1 MTDLENLTLNS
12 ISYEWLE
19 KTNEP
24 KLLKK
29 AIKLLKEDGGYFPD
43 LEKAIDDKLQT
54 LDLKYKKYKETENIT
69 QEDIAKA
76 KEEMAKFEEEFNKK
90 DKILNENKDEKNGK
104 NYEILKI
111 ERKQEAINE
120 KIKGNELMKTKEYD
134 EAIKHYTKSLRLDE
148 FEPTTYA
155 NRALAY
161 IKNTEYGKGLEDCNK
176 AIDLKNDYIKA
187 YYRRGICNMGVKKF
201 KEGMYDFLYVLND
214 NPSNSDILNKIE
226 ELKNKWKNF
235 NRDEYAEYLKQMNI
249 SLNRAK
255 EGKYIGQGNITFKGE
270 KGKEGFT
277 KVQIIE
283 ANIKTDKKGKK
294 EQKNE
299 TKKEQKKEMDSIY
312 LPEVPDLGRYNPSYE
327 VLDKHIYQ
335 VSISKQDYYTFNKE
349 GIKHNERKIFNDHT
363 KIDYNYNDQLMTF
376 DNLNNNKKGKI
387 KQISI
392 NLINNMSKTFNKKKG

>member
-19 KTNEP
+19 KTNNP

-29 AIKLLKEDGGYFPD
+29 AIRLLKEDGGYFPD
-43 LEKAIDDKLQT
+43 LENAIDQKLQT

-69 QEDIAKA
+69 QADIDKA
-76 KEEMAKFEEEFNKK
+76 KEEMLKFEEEFNKK
-90 DKILNENKDEKNGK
+90 DKILSENKDEKNQK

-111 ERKQEAINE
+111 ERKQEANNE

-134 EAIKHYTKSLRLDE
+134 EAIKHYTKSIRLDE

-161 IKNTEYGKGLEDCNK
+161 IKNTEYGKGLEDCNR
-176 AIDLKNDYIKA
+176 AIDLKNDYVKA

-214 NPSNSDILNKIE
+214 NPSNNDILNKIE
-226 ELKNKWKNF
+226 ELKNKWKDF
-235 NRDEYAEYLKQMNI
+235 NRDEYSEYLKKMNV

-255 EGKYIGQGNITFKGE
+255 EGKYIGEGNITFKGE

-277 KVQIIE
+277 KVQIVE
-283 ANIKTDKKGKK
+283 DTVEDKKENIKDKKIEDKK
-294 EQKNE
+294 EEVKE
-299 TKKEQKKEMDSIY
+299 EEIKEEEKKENKGGFKKI
-312 LPEVPDLGRYNPSYE
+312 
-327 VLDKHIYQ
+327 
-335 VSISKQDYYTFNKE
+335 
-349 GIKHNERKIFNDHT
+349 
-363 KIDYNYNDQLMTF
+363 
-376 DNLNNNKKGKI
+376 
-387 KQISI
+387 QIVEED
-392 NLINNMSKTFNKKKG
+392 

>member
-1 MTDLENLTLNS
+1 MSDLDNLTINS

-19 KTNEP
+19 KTNNP

-29 AIKLLKEDGGYFPD
+29 AIRLLKEDGGYFPD
-43 LEKAIDDKLQT
+43 LENAIDKKLQT

-69 QEDIAKA
+69 QDDIDKA
-76 KEEMAKFEEEFNKK
+76 KEEMLKFEEEFNKK
-90 DKILNENKDEKNGK
+90 DKILSENKDEKNQK

-111 ERKQEAINE
+111 ERKQEANNE
-120 KIKGNELMKTKEYD
+120 KIKGNELMKTKEYE
-134 EAIKHYTKSLRLDE
+134 EAIKHYTKSIRLDD

-187 YYRRGICNMGVKKF
+187 YYRRGICYTGLKKF

-226 ELKNKWKNF
+226 ELKSKWKDF
-235 NRDEYAEYLKQMNI
+235 NRDEYSEYLKKMNI

-255 EGKYIGQGNITFKGE
+255 EGKYTGEGNITYKGE

-277 KVQIIE
+277 KVQIVE
-283 ANIKTDKKGKK
+283 DTVEDKKDNTNNNINKENEKK
-294 EQKNE
+294 EE
-299 TKKEQKKEMDSIY
+299 VEESKKENKEIKEIKEEKKES
-312 LPEVPDLGRYNPSYE
+312 GSGGF
-327 VLDKHIYQ
+327 K
-335 VSISKQDYYTFNKE
+335 
-349 GIKHNERKIFNDHT
+349 KI
-363 KIDYNYNDQLMTF
+363 
-376 DNLNNNKKGKI
+376 
-387 KQISI
+387 QIVEED
-392 NLINNMSKTFNKKKG
+392 

>member
-1 MTDLENLTLNS
+1 MSELDNLTLNS

-19 KTNEP
+19 KTKDP

-29 AIKLLKEDGGYFPD
+29 AIRLLKEDGGYFPD
-43 LEKAIDDKLQT
+43 LEKAIDQKLQT

-69 QEDIAKA
+69 QEDIDKA
-76 KEEMAKFEEEFNKK
+76 KQEMLKFEEEFNKK
-90 DKILNENKDEKNGK
+90 DKILLENKEENNQK

-111 ERKQEAINE
+111 ERKQEANNE

-134 EAIKHYTKSLRLDE
+134 EAIKHYTKSIRLDE

-161 IKNTEYGKGLEDCNK
+161 IKNTEYSKGLEDCNK

-187 YYRRGICNMGVKKF
+187 YYRRGICYMGVKKF

-226 ELKNKWKNF
+226 ELKNKWKDF
-235 NRDEYAEYLKQMNI
+235 NREEYAEYLKKMNI

-255 EGKYIGQGNITFKGE
+255 EGKYTGEGNITYKGE

-283 ANIKTDKKGKK
+283 DTVEDKKEKENEEKSDNKNDENNKTEDVKEEKK
-294 EQKNE
+294 E
-299 TKKEQKKEMDSIY
+299 TTGGFKKI
-312 LPEVPDLGRYNPSYE
+312 
-327 VLDKHIYQ
+327 
-335 VSISKQDYYTFNKE
+335 
-349 GIKHNERKIFNDHT
+349 
-363 KIDYNYNDQLMTF
+363 
-376 DNLNNNKKGKI
+376 
-387 KQISI
+387 QII
-392 NLINNMSKTFNKKKG
+392 EED

>member
-1 MTDLENLTLNS
+1 MSELDNLTLNS

-19 KTNEP
+19 KTKDP

-29 AIKLLKEDGGYFPD
+29 AIRLLKEDGGYFPD
-43 LEKAIDDKLQT
+43 LEKAIDQKLQT

-69 QEDIAKA
+69 QEDIDKA
-76 KEEMAKFEEEFNKK
+76 KQEMLKFEEEFNKK
-90 DKILNENKDEKNGK
+90 DKILLENKEENNQK

-111 ERKQEAINE
+111 ERKQEANNE

-134 EAIKHYTKSLRLDE
+134 EAIKHYTKSIRLDE

-161 IKNTEYGKGLEDCNK
+161 IKNTEYSKGLEDCNK

-187 YYRRGICNMGVKKF
+187 YYRRGICYMGVKKF

-226 ELKNKWKNF
+226 ELKNKWKDF
-235 NRDEYAEYLKQMNI
+235 NREEYAEYLKKMNI

-255 EGKYIGQGNITFKGE
+255 EGKYTGEGNITYKGE

-283 ANIKTDKKGKK
+283 DTVEDKKEKENEEKSDNKKDENNKTEDVKEEKK
-294 EQKNE
+294 E
-299 TKKEQKKEMDSIY
+299 TTGGFKKI
-312 LPEVPDLGRYNPSYE
+312 
-327 VLDKHIYQ
+327 
-335 VSISKQDYYTFNKE
+335 
-349 GIKHNERKIFNDHT
+349 
-363 KIDYNYNDQLMTF
+363 
-376 DNLNNNKKGKI
+376 
-387 KQISI
+387 QII
-392 NLINNMSKTFNKKKG
+392 EED

>member
-1 MTDLENLTLNS
+1 MSDLDNLTINS

-19 KTNEP
+19 KTNNP

-29 AIKLLKEDGGYFPD
+29 AIRLLKEDGGYFPD
-43 LEKAIDDKLQT
+43 LENAIDKKLQT

-69 QEDIAKA
+69 QDDIDKA
-76 KEEMAKFEEEFNKK
+76 KEEMLKFEEEFNKK
-90 DKILNENKDEKNGK
+90 DKILSENKDEKNQK

-111 ERKQEAINE
+111 ERKQEANNE

-134 EAIKHYTKSLRLDE
+134 EAIKHYTKSIRLDD

-187 YYRRGICNMGVKKF
+187 YYRRGICYTGLKKF

-226 ELKNKWKNF
+226 ELKSKWKDF
-235 NRDEYAEYLKQMNI
+235 NRDEYSEYLKKMNI

-255 EGKYIGQGNITFKGE
+255 EGKYTGEGNITYKDE

-277 KVQIIE
+277 KVQIVE
-283 ANIKTDKKGKK
+283 DTVEDKKDITNNNINKENEKK
-294 EQKNE
+294 EE
-299 TKKEQKKEMDSIY
+299 VEESKKENKEIKEEKKES
-312 LPEVPDLGRYNPSYE
+312 GSGGF
-327 VLDKHIYQ
+327 K
-335 VSISKQDYYTFNKE
+335 
-349 GIKHNERKIFNDHT
+349 KI
-363 KIDYNYNDQLMTF
+363 
-376 DNLNNNKKGKI
+376 
-387 KQISI
+387 QIVEED
-392 NLINNMSKTFNKKKG
+392 

>member
-283 ANIKTDKKGKK
+283 DTVEDKKEKK
-294 EQKNE
+294 EEKDDNKE
-299 TKKEQKKEMDSIY
+299 DTKKDNEDNNTKEEKKES
-312 LPEVPDLGRYNPSYE
+312 GGF
-327 VLDKHIYQ
+327 K
-335 VSISKQDYYTFNKE
+335 
-349 GIKHNERKIFNDHT
+349 KI
-363 KIDYNYNDQLMTF
+363 
-376 DNLNNNKKGKI
+376 
-387 KQISI
+387 QII
-392 NLINNMSKTFNKKKG
+392 EED